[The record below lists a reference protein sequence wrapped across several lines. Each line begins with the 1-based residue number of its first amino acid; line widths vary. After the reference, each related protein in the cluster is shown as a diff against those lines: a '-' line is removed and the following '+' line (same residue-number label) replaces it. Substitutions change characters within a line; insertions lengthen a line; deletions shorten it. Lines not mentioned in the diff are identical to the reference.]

1 MAQKN
6 VEGLDKL
13 TRKLIRF
20 PGAVTLGLRQ
30 EIANAGFLIQGQ
42 AIKSISKGSRSGVK
56 YKRGG
61 KSAQR
66 SAPGEFPK
74 TDRGGLVQS
83 ISVRSVLAA
92 RGFVVLVGTNLKYGR
107 ALEFGTLKM
116 AARPWLGR
124 TLVLNSKFIIGRIS
138 AELKKVLRK
147 RSG

>member
-1 MAQKN
+1 MPIK
-6 VEGLDKL
+6 VEGLDRLTIKL
-13 TRKLIRF
+13 LKM
-20 PGAVTLGLRQ
+20 PDSVTKGLKR

-42 AIKSISKGSRSGVK
+42 AIKSISKGSRTGVR

-74 TDRGGLVQS
+74 SDRGRLVASINVSSDIGAKGLIVK
-83 ISVRSVLAA
+83 
-92 RGFVVLVGTNLKYGR
+92 VGTNLKYGR

-124 TLVLNSKFIIGRIS
+124 TLKLNLKTIVQNIS
-138 AELKKVLRK
+138 RELKIVLSRAK
-147 RSG
+147 